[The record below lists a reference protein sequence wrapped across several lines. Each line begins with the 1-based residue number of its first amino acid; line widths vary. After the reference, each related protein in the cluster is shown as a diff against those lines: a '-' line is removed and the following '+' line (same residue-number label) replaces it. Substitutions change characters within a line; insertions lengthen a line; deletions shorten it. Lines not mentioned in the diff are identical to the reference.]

1 MAHPWAGV
9 SAFGVHTRGHHFGK
23 VIGKD
28 DQLATKEEKPSD
40 VVEVINQAILRDDQV
55 DINLDSPPDQSI
67 ENEKYQHL
75 TEKDIPLEDLKDT
88 NADTS
93 TVDQPVI
100 KLEILLDIDEDTLL
114 DTDMDD
120 ANTFVSLETTSV
132 TGQNLCNKTKDCG
145 GITWNKSGRYWRY
158 ELRRGTTLKLSP
170 SKEVSYLKRCN

>member
-1 MAHPWAGV
+1 MALVFAT
-9 SAFGVHTRGHHFGK
+9 FGIDTRGHHFGK

-67 ENEKYQHL
+67 ENEKYHQL
-75 TEKDIPLEDLKDT
+75 TAKDIPLEDLKDT

-132 TGQNLCNKTKDCG
+132 AGQNPPDENDIG
-145 GITWNKSGRYWRY
+145 
-158 ELRRGTTLKLSP
+158 ELFSP
-170 SKEVSYLKRCN
+170 SIYPYKTDYA